1 MLKRKESDDIV
12 LKGCVKD
19 HKNLRLVPK
28 DTCIFSTEEI
38 LTIRFALDKSWLQED
53 VFKDKFDHPVII
65 YKGPNSLSAG
75 LTCKECKG
83 TLIEKNEAKIK
94 GAPTENWREVI
105 ELW

>member
-1 MLKRKESDDIV
+1 
-12 LKGCVKD
+12 
-19 HKNLRLVPK
+19 
-28 DTCIFSTEEI
+28 
-38 LTIRFALDKSWLQED
+38 